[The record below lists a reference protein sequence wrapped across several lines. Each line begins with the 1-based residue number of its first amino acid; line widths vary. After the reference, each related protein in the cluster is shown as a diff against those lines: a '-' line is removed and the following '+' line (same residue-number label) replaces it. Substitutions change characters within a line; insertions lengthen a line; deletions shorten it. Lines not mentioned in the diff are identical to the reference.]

1 MDRDGKKPKPNRAG
15 DAPNAQR
22 SDTKARAREASA
34 RPEPTRVCVW
44 GWGRGPRRAPR
55 RPPAAK
61 STADSSVAGRDL
73 SGRSAGEIVAA
84 SHHLEIAR

>member
-34 RPEPTRVCVW
+34 RPD
-44 GWGRGPRRAPR
+44 
-55 RPPAAK
+55 
-61 STADSSVAGRDL
+61 ADSRLRLGLGAGTAQGAPATP
-73 SGRSAGEIVAA
+73 GRKEHRG
-84 SHHLEIAR
+84 